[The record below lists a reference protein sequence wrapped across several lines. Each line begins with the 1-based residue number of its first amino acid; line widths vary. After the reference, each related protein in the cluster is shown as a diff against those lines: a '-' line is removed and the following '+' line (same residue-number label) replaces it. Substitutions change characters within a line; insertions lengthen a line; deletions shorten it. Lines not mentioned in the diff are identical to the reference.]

1 MQLQLFETDIEE
13 LGMLVG
19 VMKVGRSLLHCKLHD
34 RRRQRT
40 KSDWSPKLN
49 PRLLPRS
56 IARSA
61 YFGIVLS

>member
-1 MQLQLFETDIEE
+1 MQLQLFETDFEE

-19 VMKVGRSLLHCKLHD
+19 VMKVGRSLLHCKLHAS
-34 RRRQRT
+34 RKRT
-40 KSDWSPKLN
+40 KSNWSPKLN

-61 YFGIVLS
+61 YFGIVLA

>member
-13 LGMLVG
+13 LGMHVG
-19 VMKVGRSLLHCKLHD
+19 VMKAGRSLLHCKLHTKH
-34 RRRQRT
+34 RQRT
-40 KSDWSPKLN
+40 KSDWSRKLN

>member
-13 LGMLVG
+13 LRMLVG

-34 RRRQRT
+34 SAGSARNLTGARSSIPDNFRV
-40 KSDWSPKLN
+40 
-49 PRLLPRS
+49 S

-61 YFGIVLS
+61 YFGIVLA